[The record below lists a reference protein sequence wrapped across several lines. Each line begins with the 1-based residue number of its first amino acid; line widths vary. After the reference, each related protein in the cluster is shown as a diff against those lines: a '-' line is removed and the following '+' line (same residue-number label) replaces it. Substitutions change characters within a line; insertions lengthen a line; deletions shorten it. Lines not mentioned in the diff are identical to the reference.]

1 MQEHQISFL
10 CDGNRLLGGAVIPDE
25 PRGLAV
31 LLHGIPS
38 TNPSEPGD
46 TGYPG
51 FAREFAERG
60 WAAAWL
66 DMRGARASK
75 GYFSITGWVRDA
87 RAGLDAA
94 RTLDGLAAL
103 RTVIVGSSAGGA
115 VAVEAARQG
124 APVDGLALLAAPAA
138 WVSFAGSPAD
148 AVTRITGEAGMPLSP
163 EVLEDPAAWAAEFET
178 VSTEKAVIGVGLP
191 ILVLHGTADDVVPS
205 HHAERIA
212 ERAPHAELRL
222 IEGAGHQLRR
232 SAEAREALFDW
243 LRRRF

>member
-1 MQEHQISFL
+1 MQETQMSFL
-10 CDGNRLLGGAVIPDE
+10 CDGNRLAGGAVLPDD
-25 PRGLAV
+25 PKGLAV

-38 TNPSEPGD
+38 TNPPDPDD

-51 FAREFAERG
+51 FARDFAERG
-60 WAAAWL
+60 WAAAWI

-75 GYFSITGWVRDA
+75 GFFSITGWVRDA

-94 RTLDGLAAL
+94 RTLDGLAGL
-103 RTVIVGSSAGGA
+103 KTVLIGSSAGGA

-124 APVDGLALLAAPAA
+124 APVDGLALLGAPAA
-138 WVSFAGSPAD
+138 WVSFAGSAAD

-163 EVLEDPAAWAAEFET
+163 DVLEDPAEWAAEFET
-178 VSTEKAVIGVGLP
+178 VSTEKAVIGVGAP
-191 ILVLHGTADDVVPS
+191 ILVLHGTKDDVVPY

-212 ERAPHAELRL
+212 DRAPHAELRL

-232 SAEAREALFDW
+232 DPAAKEVLFDW

>member
-1 MQEHQISFL
+1 MSFL
-10 CDGNRLLGGAVIPDE
+10 CDGNRLLGGAVVPDE
-25 PRGLAV
+25 PKGLAV

-38 TNPSEPGD
+38 TNPADPDD

-51 FAREFAERG
+51 FAREFAEQS
-60 WAAAWL
+60 WAAAWI
-66 DMRGARASK
+66 DMRGARDSK

-103 RTVIVGSSAGGA
+103 KTVFVGSSAGGA

-163 EVLEDPAAWAAEFET
+163 EVLEDPSEWAAEFET
-178 VSTEKAVIGVGLP
+178 VSTEKAVIGLGLP
-191 ILVLHGTADDVVPS
+191 ILVLHGTADDVVPF

-212 ERAPHAELRL
+212 ERAPQAELKL

-232 SAEAREALFDW
+232 DPEAQRVLLDW
-243 LRRRF
+243 IRRRF

>member
-1 MQEHQISFL
+1 MSFL
-10 CDGNRLLGGAVIPDE
+10 CDGNRLLGGAVLPDE
-25 PRGLAV
+25 PKGLVV

-38 TNPSEPGD
+38 TNPPDPED
-46 TGYPG
+46 AGYPG
-51 FAREFAERG
+51 FARDFAERD
-60 WAAAWL
+60 WAAAWI

-94 RTLDGLAAL
+94 RTLDGLARL
-103 RTVIVGSSAGGA
+103 KTVLVGSSAGGA
-115 VAVEAARQG
+115 VAVEATRQG
-124 APVDGLALLAAPAA
+124 APVDGIALLAAPAA
-138 WVSFAGSPAD
+138 WVSFAGTPAD

-163 EVLEDPAAWAAEFET
+163 DVLEDPAEWAAEFET
-178 VSTEKAVIGVGLP
+178 VSTEKAVIGLRTP
-191 ILVLHGTADDVVPS
+191 ILVMHGTADDVVPH

-212 ERAPHAELRL
+212 ERAPHAELKL

-232 SAEAREALFDW
+232 EPEAREILFDW